1 EGTQL
6 NVSKKYS
13 RFYIVTYEIH
23 DETKFVESIK
33 LTMPNRQ
40 TMTLELIEDL
50 SYLIQGNE
58 YEITDEDVEP
68 IKNEKAPE
76 NTIFSGD
83 TNSFGYSIPEEK
95 EESGN

>member
-1 EGTQL
+1 
-6 NVSKKYS
+6 
-13 RFYIVTYEIH
+13 
-23 DETKFVESIK
+23 
-33 LTMPNRQ
+33 
-40 TMTLELIEDL
+40 IEDL